1 MFIFNSEIV
10 KKNISKCCCMGEYKI
25 VSLLPILA
33 IIILGTIPAVYSES
47 SEEYYMLTLINN
59 ERQLQGLEPLTMN
72 SSLSS
77 AARLH
82 SQDMVNRNFF
92 NHVNPDGQTPSDR
105 ARNAGY
111 SFMALA
117 ENICG
122 NPSIDAGHSSLM
134 GSPTHRVNIL
144 NSSYKEVG
152 IGIVDGGPYG
162 KMITQL
168 FGTQFGNSVTTPSS
182 TSPQETQGKPDLNIE
197 RIDFSGQAEPLK
209 QVSMKIILINSG
221 NKNAGNFIFAVF
233 EGPPEKGN
241 QLGKVNISSLYAGQK
256 ITANFSWTPS
266 AEGSY
271 TLYFVTDY
279 KNDINEENE
288 NNNVATYN
296 LSVINPNSHT
306 PSQDTSNAKTQQ
318 TTNKP
323 DLYISKS
330 DISYNQIVYEG
341 TSSLISFRIRN
352 IGKSTAFG
360 VPVKIYVNGDLK
372 SSSTIN
378 QLQPSSYN
386 DLTLFLTFTNP
397 GENYIEIRL
406 DPDISIDEISRS
418 NNDINFNIKVVPRES
433 NSVTPHNNKL
443 TSHDIDLLIYPYYIT
458 IEERD
463 NESFLIKAKIKNKS
477 DFSANDFSVTF
488 YQKDSNSSNNIF
500 IEKIYIS
507 LGPEEIVEENV
518 TFIPIMGS
526 GEIIVIIDEENSIN
540 EINKN
545 NNLATKIFS
554 KNDHSDNHKI
564 QGKFI
569 INTTPEDVNVSNSF
583 KVTMK
588 LRDINASNVFL
599 YYRNEDTNN
608 SFFILKMDGEF
619 NNSYSIEVDPL
630 GRTNI
635 LYYFEVDTG
644 TDIIKSPSDSPN
656 KLYSTNINYLKNV
669 QEKKNPS
676 LLDNIKKIFGVN

>member
-1 MFIFNSEIV
+1 
-10 KKNISKCCCMGEYKI
+10 MGEYKI

-33 IIILGTIPAVYSES
+33 IIILGTIPTVYSES

-111 SFMALA
+111 SFIALA

-168 FGTQFGNSVTTPSS
+168 FGTQLGNSVTTPSS

-256 ITANFSWTPS
+256 ITANFSWTPP

-271 TLYFVTDY
+271 ALYFVTDY

-318 TTNKP
+318 TSNKP
-323 DLYISKS
+323 DIYISKS

-378 QLQPSSYN
+378 QLQSSSYN
-386 DLTLFLTFTNP
+386 DLTLFLTFTKP

-433 NSVTPHNNKL
+433 NSVTTHNNKL
-443 TSHDIDLLIYPYYIT
+443 LSHDIDLLIYPYYIT
-458 IEERD
+458 IEEQD

-488 YQKDSNSSNNIF
+488 YQKDINSSNNIF

-526 GEIIVIIDEENSIN
+526 GEIIVIIDEENSIK

>member
-1 MFIFNSEIV
+1 MG
-10 KKNISKCCCMGEYKI
+10 KCRKFP
-25 VSLLPILA
+25 LLPIFVILIVGAIPLA
-33 IIILGTIPAVYSES
+33 YSDS
-47 SEEYYMLTLINN
+47 SEEYYMLTLINS
-59 ERQLQGLEPLTMN
+59 ERQAQGLGPLSMN
-72 SSLSS
+72 SALSS

-82 SQDMVNRNFF
+82 SQDMINRNFF
-92 NHVNPDGQTPSDR
+92 NHVNPDGLTPSDR
-105 ARNAGY
+105 ARNTGY
-111 SFMALA
+111 SFIALA

-134 GSPTHRVNIL
+134 GSPPHRANIL
-144 NSSYKEVG
+144 NPSYKEVG

-162 KMITQL
+162 KMITQI
-168 FGTQFGNSVTTPSS
+168 FGAQSENSVVTPTTTP
-182 TSPQETQGKPDLNIE
+182 QESQEKPDLT
-197 RIDFSGQAEPLK
+197 IDEINFSGQAEPLK
-209 QVSMKIILINSG
+209 QISMKITLINSG
-221 NKNAGNFIFAVF
+221 KKNAGNFIFSVF

-256 ITANFSWTPS
+256 ITANFSWTPPT
-266 AEGSY
+266 EGSY
-271 TLYFVTDY
+271 TLYFITDY
-279 KNDINEENE
+279 KNDIQEENE
-288 NNNVATYN
+288 NNNLATYN
-296 LSVINPNSHT
+296 LFVINPNSHT
-306 PSQDTSNAKTQQ
+306 PSQDTSNAATQP
-318 TTNKP
+318 TSNKP

-330 DISYNQIVYEG
+330 DISYNQLVYEG

-360 VPVKIYVNGDLK
+360 VPVKIYVNGELK
-372 SSSTIN
+372 SYSTIN

-386 DLTLFLTFTNP
+386 DLNLFLTFTKS
-397 GENYIEIRL
+397 GENNIEIRL
-406 DPDISIDEISRS
+406 DPDISIDEISKS

-433 NSVTPHNNKL
+433 NSVATHNNKL
-443 TSHDIDLLIYPYYIT
+443 ISHDIDLLIYPYYIT
-458 IEERD
+458 IEEQN

-477 DFSANDFSVTF
+477 VISANDFSLTF
-488 YQKDSNSSNNIF
+488 YQKDINSSNKIF

-518 TFIPIMGS
+518 TFIPTIGN
-526 GEIIVIIDEENSIN
+526 GEIIVVIDEENIIK
-540 EINKN
+540 ETNKN

-554 KNDHSDNHKI
+554 KNDHSDIHEI
-564 QGKFI
+564 DGELI

-588 LRDINASNVFL
+588 LRDINASNAYL
-599 YYRNEDTNN
+599 YYRHEATNN

-619 NNSYSIEVDPL
+619 NNSYSTEVDPL

-656 KLYSTNINYLKNV
+656 ELYSTNINYLKNI
-669 QEKKNPS
+669 QGKKNPS
-676 LLDNIKKIFGVN
+676 LLDNIKKIFGLG